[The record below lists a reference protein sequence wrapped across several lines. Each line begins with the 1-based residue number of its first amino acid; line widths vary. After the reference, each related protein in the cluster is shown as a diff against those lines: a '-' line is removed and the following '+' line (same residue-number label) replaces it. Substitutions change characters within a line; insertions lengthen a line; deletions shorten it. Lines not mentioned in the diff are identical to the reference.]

1 MRVIRTFVPNSLQNY
16 NHLVVCEHSQA
27 TAAVDPY
34 DADHLLAL
42 AADQGLRITD
52 IWITHEHGDHIR
64 HLEELKARTGAH
76 VRAPASCKGRFQAD
90 QWLNDGDE
98 VTLGQSTAEF
108 WASPGHTP
116 GHGVFYLTEPE
127 PVLICGD
134 TLFNAGVGNTR
145 SGDTDTLFHSIQQL
159 RQRAHPKTRIYPGH
173 DYLPTN
179 LAFTLSIL
187 PGHPPAEAMK
197 ATSDKQ
203 TPDTR
208 MTTTL
213 ADEDEINLFFRLKD
227 DTLAQVLTDRGFRT
241 DTEQDRFTALRQ
253 LRDQW

>member
-1 MRVIRTFVPNSLQNY
+1 MRVIRTFVPNSFQNF
-16 NHLVVCEHSQA
+16 NHLIECEHSQA

-42 AADQGLRITD
+42 AETRGLRITD

-64 HLEELKARTGAH
+64 HLDELKNRTGAR
-76 VRAPASCKGRFQAD
+76 VSAPAGCRGRFQAD
-90 QWLNDGDE
+90 QWLEDGDE
-98 VTLGQSTAEF
+98 LTLGQSTARF

-116 GHGVFYLTEPE
+116 GHGVFYLSEPE
-127 PVLICGD
+127 PALICGD

-145 SGDTDTLFHSIQQL
+145 SGDTETLYYSIEQL
-159 RQRAHPKTRIYPGH
+159 RTRASPATRIYPGH
-173 DYLPTN
+173 DYLPNN

-187 PGHPPAEAMK
+187 PGHSPAEAMK
-197 ATSDKQ
+197 TTADQQ

-213 ADEDEINLFFRLKD
+213 ADEQDINLFFRLGD
-227 DTLAQVLTDRGFRT
+227 DTLAQALGARGFDT
-241 DTEQDRFTALRQ
+241 DTRQQRFTALRQ